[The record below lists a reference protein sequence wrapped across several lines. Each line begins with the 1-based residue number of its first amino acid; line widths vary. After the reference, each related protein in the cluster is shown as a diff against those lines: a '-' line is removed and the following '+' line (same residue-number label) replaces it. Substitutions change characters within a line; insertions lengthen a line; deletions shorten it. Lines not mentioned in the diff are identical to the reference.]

1 VIAVTTVVIEELTM
15 CLGIPSK
22 VVEVLDGYAGQLALV
37 EGAQRKINI
46 GMLDDPPAPET
57 WVLIHMGFRARDRRR
72 GRRGRGDAWPG
83 DDGS

>member
-1 VIAVTTVVIEELTM
+1 M
-15 CLGIPSK
+15 SLGVPGK
-22 VVEVLDGYAGQLALV
+22 VGEVLDGYAHQLALIDV
-37 EGAQRKINI
+37 EGAQRKINT

-72 GRRGRGDAWPG
+72 GRRDRRDTWRG

>member
-1 VIAVTTVVIEELTM
+1 LEELTM
-15 CLGIPSK
+15 CLGIPGK
-22 VVEVLDGYAGQLALV
+22 VVEVLDGYAGQLALVDV

-83 DDGS
+83 DDGRERDG